1 MIVSMKF
8 LINLDFKKTLEI
20 AINLVDPDPDELIS
34 VYSVTMPDSE
44 TIFFEALHNS
54 ELWDIVQA
62 AIVAYKDFME
72 NEAD

>member
-1 MIVSMKF
+1 MIEGMKF
-8 LINLDFKKTLEI
+8 LINLDFKSTLEI
-20 AINLVDPDPDELIS
+20 AINLVDPDPDEVTA

-44 TIFFEALHNS
+44 TIFFEAAHNS

-72 NEAD
+72 VEG